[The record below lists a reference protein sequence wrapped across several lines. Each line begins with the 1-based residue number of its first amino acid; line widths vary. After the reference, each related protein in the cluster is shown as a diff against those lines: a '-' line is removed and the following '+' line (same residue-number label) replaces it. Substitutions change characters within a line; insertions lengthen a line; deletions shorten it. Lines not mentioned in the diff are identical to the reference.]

1 MRWLPQSSALLFA
14 LFLVAAGSAHA
25 QEGNPALQG
34 TYTLDVSASDD
45 INKAIDHTVTRM
57 NALKRPIA
65 RSRLQKVNQP
75 YRRVV
80 IAHSGSEV
88 SITTD
93 DRAPI
98 VTSPDGTPIQWRR
111 EDGEQF
117 DVSTR
122 WKDGKLE
129 QTFKAED
136 GQRVNTYT
144 ISPDGKQLTL
154 EAWVTSS
161 RLPRPL
167 SYTLV
172 YNKQ

>member
-25 QEGNPALQG
+25 QGGEPSLQG
-34 TYTLDVSASDD
+34 TYTLDAAASDD
-45 INKAIDHTVTRM
+45 VDKAIDHTVTRM

-65 RSRLQKVNQP
+65 RGRLQKVNQP
-75 YRRVV
+75 YQRVV

-93 DRAPI
+93 SRAPI
-98 VTSPDGTPIQWRR
+98 VTSPDGTPIQWTR
-111 EDGEQF
+111 EDGEKF

-122 WKDGKLE
+122 WKEGKLE

-144 ISPDGKQLTL
+144 LGPDGKLTM

-167 SYTLV
+167 AYKLV
-172 YNKQ
+172 FNKE

>member
-25 QEGNPALQG
+25 QEGNPSLQG
-34 TYTLDVSASDD
+34 TYIIDISASDNV
-45 INKAIDHTVTRM
+45 NKAIDHTVVRM
-57 NALKRPIA
+57 NMLKRPIA
-65 RSRLQKVNQP
+65 RNRLANTNQP

-80 IAHSGSEV
+80 IAHTSSEV
-88 SITTD
+88 TITTD
-93 DRAPI
+93 SRAPI
-98 VTSPDGTPIQWRR
+98 VTSPNGTPIPWTR
-111 EDGEQF
+111 EDGEKF
-117 DVSTR
+117 DVSTL

-129 QTFKAED
+129 QTFKAKE

-144 ISPDGKQLTL
+144 LSPDGKQLTM

-167 SYTLV
+167 AYKLV
-172 YNKQ
+172 FNKE